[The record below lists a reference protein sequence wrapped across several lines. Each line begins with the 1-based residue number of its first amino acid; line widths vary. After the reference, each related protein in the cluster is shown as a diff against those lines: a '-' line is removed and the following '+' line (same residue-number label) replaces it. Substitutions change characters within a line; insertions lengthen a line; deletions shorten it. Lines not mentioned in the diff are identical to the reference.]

1 MRATYVQAVTVI
13 DDNMVELESIDDL
26 IRQFNR
32 VHNIT
37 GHKIGLL
44 LLGDPKQSGANLPYR
59 NETSLKVRRV
69 HPIAYMDFSF

>member
-1 MRATYVQAVTVI
+1 VIGIIAIDRATYVQAVTVI

-26 IRQFNR
+26 IRQFNE

-44 LLGDPKQSGANLPYR
+44 LLGDPSGANLPYR
-59 NETSLKVRRV
+59 EFFYR
-69 HPIAYMDFSF
+69 DFFKK